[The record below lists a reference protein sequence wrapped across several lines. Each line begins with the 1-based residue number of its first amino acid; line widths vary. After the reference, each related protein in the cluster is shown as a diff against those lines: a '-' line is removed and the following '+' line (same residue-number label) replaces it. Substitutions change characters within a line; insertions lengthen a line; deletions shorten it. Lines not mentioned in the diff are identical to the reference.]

1 METRITQAW
10 FPARGLHLNRFF
22 PPHLAHGFQPPF
34 SPATLLR
41 IPEASHSTVVAHEPE
56 QTWEFPP
63 SLTASWCNWESF
75 VAGVNGGV
83 WGNYGAVVGL
93 GGVGGMT

>member
-34 SPATLLR
+34 SPAPLLR
-41 IPEASHSTVVAHEPE
+41 GPEE
-56 QTWEFPP
+56 
-63 SLTASWCNWESF
+63 LTAE
-75 VAGVNGGV
+75 AIP
-83 WGNYGAVVGL
+83 GAVFTVRLFSAWGKY
-93 GGVGGMT
+93 